1 MTNHYSSRPTSFLSD
16 TSSSI
21 RTRFS
26 TIFHKRRSKYL
37 HHPTHSSTSFSTCTS
52 SSSITEAS
60 TNTTL
65 STTLHDNIYE
75 PTTPCPTTMATP
87 ITKTKTKDATTPLSE
102 DNKSMF
108 AVPPYSPT
116 YCKANEFPYSNF
128 YVKLPDG
135 RYMIRYRS
143 GNREILGTEIIE
155 GYML

>member
-1 MTNHYSSRPTSFLSD
+1 MSNHYSSRSTSSLSD
-16 TSSSI
+16 SSSSI
-21 RTRFS
+21 WTRFS
-26 TIFHKRRSKYL
+26 TIFHKRRSKR
-37 HHPTHSSTSFSTCTS
+37 HRHPTHSSTSFCTCTS
-52 SSSITEAS
+52 SSSITQATTS
-60 TNTTL
+60 TTS
-65 STTLHDNIYE
+65 STTLPDDSIYE
-75 PTTPCPTTMATP
+75 PVTSCPTSTTTPTTE
-87 ITKTKTKDATTPLSE
+87 TKDATAPLSGN
-102 DNKSMF
+102 NKSLF

>member
-21 RTRFS
+21 WTRFS
-26 TIFHKRRSKYL
+26 TNFHKRRLKYL

-52 SSSITEAS
+52 SSSITQTS
-60 TNTTL
+60 TSTTL
-65 STTLHDNIYE
+65 STTLHDDSIYE
-75 PTTPCPTTMATP
+75 PTASYPTTTTTP
-87 ITKTKTKDATTPLSE
+87 ITKTKDATTPLSE

-116 YCKANEFPYSNF
+116 YCKSNEFPYSNF